1 MADEKQKGAVRGSGP
16 MDQQTAGSSSASG
29 SREESMGAI
38 ESDGSE
44 SEGTV
49 RPPDPADQGD
59 GTSDDRAGKSP
70 AVQRTEAEGGEKPGR
85 DAAHQNPASSGTTS
99 LGGEPADAESM
110 KSSGGVEGTG

>member
-1 MADEKQKGAVRGSGP
+1 L
-16 MDQQTAGSSSASG
+16 TSG

-59 GTSDDRAGKSP
+59 GTSDDRAGKPP
-70 AVQRTEAEGGEKPGR
+70 AGQRTEAEGSEKPGP
-85 DAAHQNPASSGTTS
+85 DAARQNPASSGTTS